1 MLIGWLAMSG
11 EFFLTVARCGSIVLH
26 SVMCGW
32 TFLLS
37 CAMLVAALAAPYVLQ
52 LDFFSRRRIWIE
64 VNWLAS
70 SFPSS
75 CLRGKGLVTSV
86 DSFILV
92 ALVVGFKRL
101 CFFYSSG
108 GYSVTFVQLILI
120 LFPFILALVLCF
132 YFLVILFHGLDVATL
147 VVRLRFS
154 WRTFLFVA
162 SLLIQICLSLFF

>member
-26 SVMCGW
+26 NVMCGW

-101 CFFYSSG
+101 CFFIPPVDTPSPLCSWF
-108 GYSVTFVQLILI
+108 SFFSL
-120 LFPFILALVLCF
+120 LFWRLCF
-132 YFLVILFHGLDVATL
+132 VFIFLWFDSMVWMLLRLLFACDSVGEP
-147 VVRLRFS
+147 S
-154 WRTFLFVA
+154 
-162 SLLIQICLSLFF
+162 CL

>member
-1 MLIGWLAMSG
+1 MLIGWFAMSG
-11 EFFLTVARCGSIVLH
+11 DFFFLTVARRGSIVLH
-26 SVMCGW
+26 SVMRGW

-101 CFFYSSG
+101 CFFL
-108 GYSVTFVQLILI
+108 FLRWILRH
-120 LFPFILALVLCF
+120 LCAVDSHSFPFLFWRLCF
-132 YFLVILFHGLDVATL
+132 VFIFLWFYSMVWMLLRLLFACDSVGEP
-147 VVRLRFS
+147 S
-154 WRTFLFVA
+154 
-162 SLLIQICLSLFF
+162 CL